1 MDAFTRAILGR
12 RCGMNEELMFEELR
26 KLTWNCGIEI
36 DRIAKETNINQW
48 YITDL
53 FMNIMQ
59 SIFDKMREGESDERN
74 N

>member
-1 MDAFTRAILGR
+1 
-12 RCGMNEELMFEELR
+12 MNEELMFEELR

-48 YITDL
+48 AITDL

-59 SIFDKMREGESDERN
+59 SIFDKMREGEN
-74 N
+74 G

>member
-1 MDAFTRAILGR
+1 MD
-12 RCGMNEELMFEELR
+12 EELMFEELR

-53 FMNIMQ
+53 FMNIMS
-59 SIFDKMREGESDERN
+59 SIFDKMREGN
-74 N
+74 NKEENKKE

>member
-1 MDAFTRAILGR
+1 
-12 RCGMNEELMFEELR
+12 MNEELMFEELR

-53 FMNIMQ
+53 FMNIMA
-59 SIFDKMREGESDERN
+59 SIFNKMQEEGGE
-74 N
+74 

>member
-1 MDAFTRAILGR
+1 
-12 RCGMNEELMFEELR
+12 MNEELMFEELR

-53 FMNIMQ
+53 FMNIMA
-59 SIFDKMREGESDERN
+59 SIFDDMIKGKKNEQEMSN
-74 N
+74 K

>member
-1 MDAFTRAILGR
+1 
-12 RCGMNEELMFEELR
+12 MNEELMFEELR

-53 FMNIMQ
+53 FMNVMAQ
-59 SIFDKMREGESDERN
+59 IFDKMREGEMNETDN
-74 N
+74 

>member
-1 MDAFTRAILGR
+1 
-12 RCGMNEELMFEELR
+12 MNEELMFEELR

-48 YITDL
+48 VITDL

-59 SIFDKMREGESDERN
+59 SIFDKMQEGENR
-74 N
+74 